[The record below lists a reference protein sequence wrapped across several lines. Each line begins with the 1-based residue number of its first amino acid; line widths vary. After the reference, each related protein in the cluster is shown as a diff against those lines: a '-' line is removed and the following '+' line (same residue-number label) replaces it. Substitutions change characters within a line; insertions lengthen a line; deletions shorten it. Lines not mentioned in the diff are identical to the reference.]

1 MNDNN
6 VQQRLEKLEK
16 DNALLWEQAA
26 NSATAIFR
34 LHLMLQL
41 VVGKECK
48 CDKCTR
54 KRASETNSTA
64 THNAEHE

>member
-16 DNALLWEQAA
+16 DNVLLWEQAA
-26 NSATAIFR
+26 KSSTAILR

-41 VVGKECK
+41 VMGQVCN
-48 CDKCTR
+48 CDNCTR

>member
-26 NSATAIFR
+26 NSSTAILR

-41 VVGKECK
+41 VVGQAC
-48 CDKCTR
+48 KCTR
-54 KRASETNSTA
+54 RRASETNSTA